1 MGPRYGSTA
10 FLLLS
15 TCVCLYIYEKMCLQ
29 KSLKTFTKY
38 MQAYENALKKSGGPG
53 FRTCQRHSIPLV
65 ENSPSSR
72 RPRAASIGPRRPLGE
87 YQLGSWYPLAHLA
100 PRPCGHPLL
109 QWISC
114 QLHCT
119 SYDAIHIQWVNCL
132 QITVNVYLLQLS
144 IFCQPSFRW
153 EIIYANNRANDSKK
167 LIFYIL
173 PS

>member
-53 FRTCQRHSIPLV
+53 FRTCQRHSTPLV
-65 ENSPSSR
+65 ENSPSLC

-87 YQLGSWYPLAHLA
+87 YQLGS
-100 PRPCGHPLL
+100 
-109 QWISC
+109 
-114 QLHCT
+114 
-119 SYDAIHIQWVNCL
+119 
-132 QITVNVYLLQLS
+132 
-144 IFCQPSFRW
+144 
-153 EIIYANNRANDSKK
+153 
-167 LIFYIL
+167 
-173 PS
+173 